1 MAISH
6 LEFFADS
13 LGMRTRVNVILPEHP
28 ESDLSILLLLHGLSD
43 DENVWLE
50 QTKLAAY
57 AGDKQIAII
66 MPRVDRSY
74 YTNEVNGSHYFDYL
88 TELLQRCRQWFN
100 LTTKPSRTFVG
111 GVSMGGFGALKV
123 ILNHP
128 ELFNKSYLLS
138 AMVDIQASWR
148 AHPDRDAWYRSLFG
162 SPEQILGTENDLT
175 GLIKNWSKAI
185 ERPEIMQICGDHD
198 PFYSINQQLH
208 QDLMDNHFE
217 SNLEIVPGAHEWRV
231 WDSAIQTVLND
242 IDEKIG

>member
-6 LEFFADS
+6 LEFFAES
-13 LGMRTRVNVILPEHP
+13 LGMRTRVNVVLPEHP
-28 ESDLSILLLLHGLSD
+28 AEDLSVLLLLHGLSD

-57 AGDKQIAII
+57 ASNKQVAII

-100 LTTKPSRTFVG
+100 LTIKPSRTFVA

-123 ILNHP
+123 ALNQP
-128 ELFNKSYLLS
+128 EEFSKAYLLS

-162 SPEQILGTENDLT
+162 SPAALQGTENDLT
-175 GLIKNWSKAI
+175 GLIKHWSAAI
-185 ERPEIMQICGDHD
+185 RRPAIMQICGDHD
-198 PFYSINQQLH
+198 PFYEINQQLH
-208 QDLMDNHFE
+208 QDLLANQFDND
-217 SNLEIVPGAHEWRV
+217 LEIVPGAHEWRV
-231 WDSAIQTVLND
+231 WDSAIQTVLSD
-242 IDEKIG
+242 IDEKIN